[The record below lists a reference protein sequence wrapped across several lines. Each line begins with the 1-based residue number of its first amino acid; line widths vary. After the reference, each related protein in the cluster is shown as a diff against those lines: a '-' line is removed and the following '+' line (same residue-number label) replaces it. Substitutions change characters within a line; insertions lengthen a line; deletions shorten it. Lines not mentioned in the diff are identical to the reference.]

1 MNKYAG
7 VLGYSELCLRNVKT
21 QNELRLEKN
30 GRELKRLYFHYI
42 LGKRNKKGIAAVFG
56 TDGLMISDAKE
67 KTKQFYFS
75 LPKRKIFRLEMI
87 NQIKQ
92 SGEQL
97 NGKTI

>member
-1 MNKYAG
+1 M
-7 VLGYSELCLRNVKT
+7 
-21 QNELRLEKN
+21 
-30 GRELKRLYFHYI
+30 
-42 LGKRNKKGIAAVFG
+42 FG

-75 LPKRKIFRLEMI
+75 LPKRKSFRLEMI

-97 NGKTI
+97 IGKTT